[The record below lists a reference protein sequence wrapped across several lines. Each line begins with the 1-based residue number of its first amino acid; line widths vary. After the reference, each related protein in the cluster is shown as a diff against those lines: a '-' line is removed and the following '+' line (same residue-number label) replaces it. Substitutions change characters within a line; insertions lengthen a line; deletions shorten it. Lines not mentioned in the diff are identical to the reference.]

1 MIEGNLNE
9 GNQPLSDD
17 LLPGVS
23 VTDACVN
30 WETNK
35 KMITGL
41 NKAVE
46 IRTSKKIK
54 A

>member
-35 KMITGL
+35 QMIEEL
-41 NKAVE
+41 NRAVA
-46 IRTSKKIK
+46 IRTSKK
-54 A
+54 